1 LFLHIC
7 EAELYI
13 RCVLSN
19 RLLLVHRTVVEAG
32 TLTAAAHELG
42 FTVSAVSQ
50 QLATLET
57 QAGVS
62 LYERVG
68 RGVRPTA
75 AGRLLAERA
84 GRVLREVA
92 HAEAALADLR
102 EGRTGRVRV
111 LTFHSA
117 GEALLPQAIAML
129 RAEHPAVR
137 VLPSV
142 DESPGALRRLRDA
155 EVDLVLVVE
164 PFGPSA
170 QPTDDL
176 RRWHLLAD
184 PYRLLVPHD
193 HPLARR
199 RKVPVTAL
207 ADEPWVVTI
216 GPDDYVRT
224 TTIDLCRRAGF
235 SPRIAA
241 ESDEFPVTQGYVAAG
256 LGVSLVPVLA
266 LGAVRRG
273 VVVRK
278 LSPAP
283 PPRQIWLATRPA
295 LLDVPAVAALAAAL
309 VAVAA
314 PATDG

>member
-1 LFLHIC
+1 M
-7 EAELYI
+7 
-13 RCVLSN
+13 LSN
-19 RLLLVHRTVVEAG
+19 RLLLVHRTVVAAG
-32 TLTAAAHELG
+32 TLTAAAQELG

-50 QLATLET
+50 QLATLES
-57 QAGVS
+57 QAGVA

-75 AGRLLAERA
+75 AGQLLAARA
-84 GRVLREVA
+84 DRILREVA
-92 HAEAALADLR
+92 HAETALADLR

-117 GEALLPQAIAML
+117 GEALLPEAIAAL

-142 DESPGALRRLRDA
+142 DESPGALRRLREG

-170 QPTDDL
+170 RPSDDL
-176 RRWHLLAD
+176 HRWHLLAD
-184 PYRLLVPHD
+184 EYRLLVPHD

-199 RKVPVTAL
+199 RKIRVDAL
-207 ADEPWVVTI
+207 GDEAWIMTI
-216 GPDDYVRT
+216 GPDDYVRRT
-224 TTIDLCRRAGF
+224 TVDLCRRAGF
-235 SPRIAA
+235 SPRIGA

-256 LGVSLVPVLA
+256 LGVALVPELA
-266 LGAVRRG
+266 LGALRRG
-273 VVVRK
+273 VLVRS
-278 LSPAP
+278 LAPSP

-295 LLDVPAVAALAAAL
+295 LLDAAPVAALAAAL
-309 VAVAA
+309 VGVAA
-314 PATDG
+314 RSAETGA

>member
-1 LFLHIC
+1 M
-7 EAELYI
+7 
-13 RCVLSN
+13 LSN

-50 QLATLET
+50 QLATLES
-57 QAGVS
+57 QSGVE

-75 AGRLLAERA
+75 AGRLLAARA
-84 GRVLREVA
+84 DRILREVA
-92 HAEAALADLR
+92 QAEAALADLR

-117 GEALLPQAIAML
+117 GEALLPEAIAAL
-129 RAEHPAVR
+129 RDEHPAVR

-142 DESPGALRRLRDA
+142 DESPGALRRLREG

-170 QPTDDL
+170 QPSDDL
-176 RRWHLLAD
+176 HRWHLLAD
-184 PYRLLVPHD
+184 EYRLLVPHD

-199 RKVPVTAL
+199 RKVPVDAL
-207 ADEPWVVTI
+207 VDEPWIVTI
-216 GPDDYVRT
+216 GPDDYVRA
-224 TTIDLCRRAGF
+224 TIVDLCRRAGF
-235 SPRIAA
+235 SPHVGA
-241 ESDEFPVTQGYVAAG
+241 ESDEFPVAQGYVAAG
-256 LGVSLVPVLA
+256 LGVALVPVLA
-266 LGAVRRG
+266 LGALRRG

-278 LSPAP
+278 ITPAP
-283 PPRQIWLATRPA
+283 QPRQIWLATRPT
-295 LLDVPAVAALAAAL
+295 LLEAPAVASIASALQ
-309 VAVAA
+309 AVARRA
-314 PATDG
+314 PAAP